1 MIEKIVHDLH
11 KVFVF
16 KNTTQVGDIVL
27 IVAEQIMYAMVTGIE
42 RDETRKDEWWQVSLQ
57 LLILPPQ
64 KTIWTMRMPQF
75 TGQEIFT
82 MGGKEQ
88 FVKAI
93 DFGWDGGETRK
104 KIDGQTGFGK
114 KKSPFLRVI
123 K

>member
-16 KNTTQVGDIVL
+16 KNTTQIGDIVL

-104 KIDGQTGFGK
+104 IIDGQTGFGK

>member
-16 KNTTQVGDIVL
+16 KNTTQIGDIVL

-104 KIDGQTGFGK
+104 QIDGQTGFGK